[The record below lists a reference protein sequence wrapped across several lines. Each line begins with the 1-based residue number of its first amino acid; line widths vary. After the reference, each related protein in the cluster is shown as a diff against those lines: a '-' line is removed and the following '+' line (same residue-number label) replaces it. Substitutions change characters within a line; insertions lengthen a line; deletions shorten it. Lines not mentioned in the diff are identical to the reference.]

1 MACATP
7 VVGANRG
14 GIPEVLGSTGRLV
27 DPEDAE
33 NFAAALSALLA
44 RPDDRARLGAAAYDR
59 CRTMFDW
66 RTIAENWVA
75 LVEDVIHQRVWLRR
89 PA

>member
-14 GIPEVLGSTGRLV
+14 GIPEVLGSAGRLV
-27 DPEDAE
+27 DPEDIE

-44 RPDDRARLGAAAYDR
+44 HPAECAQLAAAYER
-59 CRTMFDW
+59 CRKMFDW
-66 RTIAENWVA
+66 RLIAESWAELLEQVCWARNR
-75 LVEDVIHQRVWLRR
+75 LTRLGT
-89 PA
+89 